1 MSENS
6 ELLGNAEA
14 ANYMNEYYT
23 DAGPKLASTF
33 SDNWSKDQSKIMCNE
48 SFSFSIIAEGDINK
62 LVKEI
67 KISKLL
73 RWDY

>member
-33 SDNWSKDQSKIMCNE
+33 SDNWSKDQSKIMCNK